1 MLDAGPRGVLWLPL
15 PPLHPSAH
23 VRPWALLLPLT
34 YVAESPPLLHPETL
48 SLTFKAQLNHH
59 PWWRIPQ
66 LPVQWSAPPPPG
78 GRRISYPSISCVQ
91 WVYRLWGT
99 PGA

>member
-1 MLDAGPRGVLWLPL
+1 MVDAGPRGVLWLPL

-66 LPVQWSAPPPPG
+66 LPVQWSAPPQG
-78 GRRISYPSISCVQ
+78 EGES
-91 WVYRLWGT
+91 LT
-99 PGA
+99 PLFPVCSGFTACGQPVVPE